1 MIVCANKAVV
11 VFYKTRKIFRGIFM
25 TKRIFALV
33 FVLLFALS
41 FAACDSS
48 DFEKAKTLYS
58 KQKYEEAGAFQG
70 YQHL

>member
-1 MIVCANKAVV
+1 
-11 VFYKTRKIFRGIFM
+11 M

-48 DFEKAKTLYS
+48 DYEKAKTL
-58 KQKYEEAGAFQG
+58 
-70 YQHL
+70 

>member
-1 MIVCANKAVV
+1 MIVCANTAVG

-41 FAACDSS
+41 FAACIKNGDRPRDPLRVAIRRAS
-48 DFEKAKTLYS
+48 ACLI
-58 KQKYEEAGAFQG
+58 
-70 YQHL
+70 LR